1 MATTRREVLVQIAL
15 TPLAAA
21 QQPTHPAHGSP
32 SKAAA
37 GPYRRRVFNE
47 HEFQTLGLLADLI
60 LPPDEK
66 SGGGKA
72 AGTAEFID
80 VMAAGDAKL
89 AAEFT
94 GGLAWLDRAMQAQ
107 HGKTFRECTAEHQI
121 QILDQ
126 IAWRAR
132 ATAGLAP
139 GVRFFALMRQWT
151 VDAFYSS
158 REGVKDLGYV
168 GNTAV
173 AEFSGCGETVV
184 QEALK
189 RSPV

>member
-1 MATTRREVLVQIAL
+1 MPTTRREVLVQIAM
-15 TPLAAA
+15 TPLAA
-21 QQPTHPAHGSP
+21 QQPGHPAHTSTAKP
-32 SKAAA
+32 AA

-47 HEFQTLGLLADLI
+47 QEFQTLGLLADLI
-60 LPPDEK
+60 LPPDDK

-72 AGTAEFID
+72 AGTAEFLD
-80 VMAAGDAKL
+80 VMASGDPRL

-94 GGLAWLDRAMQAQ
+94 GGLAWLDRTMQAR
-107 HGKTFRECTAEHQI
+107 HGKTFRECTADQQK

-132 ATAGLAP
+132 ATAELAP
-139 GVRFFALMRQWT
+139 GVRFFALMRAWT

-158 REGVKDLGYV
+158 PEGVKDLGYV

-173 AEFSGCGETVV
+173 AEFQGCGEAVA
-184 QEALK
+184 QELLK